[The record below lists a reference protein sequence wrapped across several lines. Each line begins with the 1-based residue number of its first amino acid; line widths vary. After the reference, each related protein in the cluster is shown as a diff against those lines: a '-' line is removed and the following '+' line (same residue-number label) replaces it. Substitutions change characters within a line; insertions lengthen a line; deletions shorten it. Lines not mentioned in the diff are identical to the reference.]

1 MKKLCRMALVLA
13 VLFTGLGVAASAPP
27 DACAREPGGG
37 CSSYM
42 AECSCP
48 QGPGQCGFSQ
58 LA

>member
-42 AECSCP
+42 EECPCLP
-48 QGPGQCGFSQ
+48 PGGCGYSQ
-58 LA
+58 VA